1 MKHLTSLTNLALDIL
16 NNFSIHAK
24 MPASLSGKYHIGE
37 SHIRH
42 LEMATNVMRH
52 LCNEFKISKEDT
64 DMLVAA
70 TWLHDIGLYVITKKG
85 NWSGDDGWVYYEKT
99 DYSRLASAM
108 QSHGTIGAS
117 ILSQYKDLPRLK
129 EIQNLVSVHMSH
141 WYPMQPQPK
150 TMYENLIC
158 IADYTASR
166 GEGIFKVE
174 ERG

>member
-1 MKHLTSLTNLALDIL
+1 MKNKISLEETAIKIL
-16 NNFSIHAK
+16 SGFPIAYQ
-24 MPASLSGKYHIGE
+24 MPASLSGKFHIGE

-52 LCNEFKISKEDT
+52 LCNEFNISKEDT

-70 TWLHDIGLYVITKKG
+70 TWLHDLGLYAITVKG
-85 NWSGDDGWVYYEKT
+85 AMDGYKYYDT
-99 DYSRLASAM
+99 GFSRLCAGM
-108 QSHGTIGAS
+108 QSHPTIGAS
-117 ILSQYKDLPRLK
+117 VLSRFEIPRK
-129 EIQNLVSVHMSH
+129 EEIMRLISVHMSH

-150 TMYENLIC
+150 TLFENLIC